1 MADLEFHEIAFA
13 VPLLAFSLSAL
24 VRGHLKAAVLWALP
38 LVFVKEDQ
46 GFTVAALGLYLT
58 LAGMRAARDP
68 GGTGGQT
75 ADLDALP
82 QAADPDG
89 SRRIKAGQFLLIWGF
104 AGSFLAIGLIIPH
117 LNPAHQYDYWSDG
130 GIPAPRGPPTRDPP
144 IRPPFHPWPH
154 QPP

>member
-1 MADLEFHEIAFA
+1 MADFEFHEIAFA

-24 VRGHLKAAVLWALP
+24 VCGHLKAAVLWALP

-75 ADLDALP
+75 ADLGAPPPAAHPAGRPRLQAGPLLP
-82 QAADPDG
+82 ILGVARAMLG
-89 SRRIKAGQFLLIWGF
+89 A
-104 AGSFLAIGLIIPH
+104 
-117 LNPAHQYDYWSDG
+117 
-130 GIPAPRGPPTRDPP
+130 
-144 IRPPFHPWPH
+144 
-154 QPP
+154 